1 MAQDIITLIKVWGVS
16 VVRQQGTPPVD
27 ILRQRYPKRED
38 QKGRPRGQTK
48 GAYQGGRPRRQT
60 TEAEQGG
67 DLRRQTEEAD
77 QGGRPRR

>member
-38 QKGRPRGQTK
+38 PRGRPRGQTK
-48 GAYQGGRPRRQT
+48 EAGQGGRTRRQNK
-60 TEAEQGG
+60 EGIKGG
-67 DLRRQTEEAD
+67 KLRRQTKEAD
-77 QGGRPRR
+77 

>member
-38 QKGRPRGQTK
+38 QRGRLRGQTK
-48 GAYQGGRPRRQT
+48 GADQG
-60 TEAEQGG
+60 
-67 DLRRQTEEAD
+67 AD
-77 QGGRPRR
+77 QGGRLRRQNKEAI